1 MRVWRIAK
9 AAHATFDGE
18 GARRYESR
26 WTPRGLPAV
35 FTSATLSL
43 AALERFV
50 NTDADLEPVDLVTIA
65 VDTESNIAIETVIV
79 ADLPADWRT
88 YPAPPAL
95 TMIGER
101 WLRESKAA
109 VLSVPSVVIPLER
122 NYVLNPIHADFASLV
137 INRSE
142 PFRFDPRMWKQ
153 GYIPNRNIFGGEAV
167 NDDLVRAI
175 TDKCLVSFVYKAGRT
190 RIVEPHDYG
199 IQRGVER
206 LLGFQISGE
215 SKSGTPHGWKWFD
228 VDGMRQLRVLERRF
242 AGTRA
247 DSAQHHRTWDTL
259 FARVT

>member
-1 MRVWRIAK
+1 VRVWRIAS
-9 AAHATFDGE
+9 ATHATFDGE
-18 GARRYESR
+18 GARRYGSP
-26 WTPRGLPAV
+26 WTPRGRPAV

-65 VDTESNIAIETVIV
+65 VDIEPNIAIDTVAI
-79 ADLPADWRT
+79 ADLPTDWRV

-101 WLRESKAA
+101 WLRESKSA
-109 VLSVPSVVIPLER
+109 VLSVPSVVIPVER
-122 NYVLNPIHADFASLV
+122 NFVLNPAHAARLV
-137 INRSE
+137 IKPSE
-142 PFRFDPRMWKQ
+142 PFRFDPRMWKKE
-153 GYIPNRNIFGGEAV
+153 YLSEAV
-167 NDDLVRAI
+167 NDELVRAI
-175 TDKCLVSFVYKAGRT
+175 VDKCLVEFVYKTGRT

-199 IQRGVER
+199 IQHGVER

-215 SKSGTPHGWKWFD
+215 SKSRAPHGWKWFD
-228 VDGMRQLRVLERRF
+228 VDGMRQLRVLERHF
-242 AGTRA
+242 AGSRA